1 MHNVKPNNFSRAC
14 QDKANELLL
23 SYQGEYTTA
32 GVMLLVN
39 EAVRAG
45 AELGLDMVDRLLVSP
60 AEVNSA
66 ARKVTA

>member
-1 MHNVKPNNFSRAC
+1 MTSSTSRMGLVKTCDARA
-14 QDKANELLL
+14 AELLL

-45 AELGLDMVDRLLVSP
+45 AEIGIDALEQAMLGR
-60 AEVNSA
+60 EA
-66 ARKVTA
+66 AREIVK